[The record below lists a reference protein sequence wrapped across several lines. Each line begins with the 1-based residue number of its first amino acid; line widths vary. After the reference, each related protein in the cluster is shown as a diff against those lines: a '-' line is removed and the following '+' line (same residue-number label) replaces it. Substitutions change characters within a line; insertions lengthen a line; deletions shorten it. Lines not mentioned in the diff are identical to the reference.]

1 MQFLGYEQAEDKRD
15 QKLQI
20 LKGVVRREAAVSK
33 EPKAIATQLFSK
45 K

>member
-1 MQFLGYEQAEDKRD
+1 MQFLSYEQAEDKRD

-20 LKGVVRREAAVSK
+20 LVGGGVKAAVS
-33 EPKAIATQLFSK
+33 EGPNAIATQLFSK